1 MSHTPNL
8 LDSSEEVVLLQQ
20 LEMCKQQ
27 NLSFPPAVE
36 QFYVKLLWR
45 KVLAVTSR

>member
-27 NLSFPPAVE
+27 NLSFPPDVE

-45 KVLAVTSR
+45 KVLAITSR